1 MVACFPYHN
10 FLVVTQL
17 QLVQFLL
24 KQAGVEKRTGDLF
37 GNRDLL
43 NIARNMARGL
53 KVCIWDYTCPGTF
66 YFSQYVMWLTFC
78 KIQGVE
84 NVYTQHQPLLFQT
97 MESITRG
104 RLRDV
109 DYPFVG
115 DHFQQGRYV
124 PLVFQIL
131 KSYNNSRWQLRISV
145 MRKLTWTNQ
154 IAHNFWLW
162 RPQEVV
168 IFMVGGTTY
177 EESRSVALQNA
188 TNSGIRFILGGTA
201 VLNSKRYVQV
211 I

>member
-1 MVACFPYHN
+1 M
-10 FLVVTQL
+10 QL

-53 KVCIWDYTCPGTF
+53 K
-66 YFSQYVMWLTFC
+66 
-78 KIQGVE
+78 GVE

-124 PLVFQIL
+124 PLIF
-131 KSYNNSRWQLRISV
+131 SIS
-145 MRKLTWTNQ
+145 
-154 IAHNFWLW
+154 
-162 RPQEVV
+162 
-168 IFMVGGTTY
+168 
-177 EESRSVALQNA
+177 
-188 TNSGIRFILGGTA
+188 
-201 VLNSKRYVQV
+201 
-211 I
+211 